1 MRRVKGMSEIVS
13 GVPSFTLSGSQKEK
27 RGEKLWK
34 MHPIKLKL
42 NNFQTLRRK
51 QISMYREN
59 RDIKMAKVTEKIL
72 KRARE
77 NKVSI
82 MREHPWV

>member
-1 MRRVKGMSEIVS
+1 
-13 GVPSFTLSGSQKEK
+13 
-27 RGEKLWK
+27 

-42 NNFQTLRRK
+42 KNFQTLRRK

-82 MREHPWV
+82 RREHPWV